1 MHMRNSKIRK
11 ADIGHFSLLVLL
23 LLFASCDNVK
33 DDTSSGIETPVV
45 KVEDRKITIYRKY
58 PVVLEGE
65 ADIDVR
71 PMVNG
76 YLQEI
81 CVDEGDRVQKG
92 DILFRI
98 EPDIFQQTL
107 MQTEAQLASA
117 KANMEKARIELEN
130 TKSLYPSGVV
140 SETVL
145 LNATADFNTATATQ
159 KEAEAAVAK
168 ARKELDYTVI
178 RASSDGLVGSIKLR
192 IGTRISPEMSEPLTQ
207 LSAIDKMRAYFT
219 LSETDYLELIDNGLL
234 KVDTTETVL
243 SLANGKEYP
252 QKGRIDAINGM
263 MKNGSIR
270 IRATFGNAEMRLL
283 SGSTGSVSIPVTAGS
298 LPVIPKSSTF
308 KTQDKNFVFVVSE
321 NGMVSTRGIIVENY
335 TTSSFVVK
343 SGLKAGETVV
353 LNGTNRI
360 TDGMTIK
367 PIIKS
372 FNP

>member
-1 MHMRNSKIRK
+1 
-11 ADIGHFSLLVLL
+11 
-23 LLFASCDNVK
+23 
-33 DDTSSGIETPVV
+33 
-45 KVEDRKITIYRKY
+45 
-58 PVVLEGE
+58 
-65 ADIDVR
+65 
-71 PMVNG
+71 
-76 YLQEI
+76 
-81 CVDEGDRVQKG
+81 
-92 DILFRI
+92 
-98 EPDIFQQTL
+98 
-107 MQTEAQLASA
+107 
-117 KANMEKARIELEN
+117 
-130 TKSLYPSGVV
+130 
-140 SETVL
+140 
-145 LNATADFNTATATQ
+145 
-159 KEAEAAVAK
+159 
-168 ARKELDYTVI
+168 
-178 RASSDGLVGSIKLR
+178 
-192 IGTRISPEMSEPLTQ
+192 
-207 LSAIDKMRAYFT
+207 MRAYFT

-283 SGSTGSVSIPVTAGS
+283 SGSTGSVSIPVISGS

-321 NGMVSTRGIIVENY
+321 NGIVSTRGIIVENY